1 MKIKADFI
9 TNSSSTMYIVEFR
22 EKFLRKNL
30 EKFIRFRTGEYFKL
44 FKDKIK
50 LIKYTQQEDV
60 DWITKATQRPFR
72 YWGLDK
78 EEFNASMKIL
88 EAGHYVVYIQLDRNY
103 QERRQLLEGILINN
117 GGMIRHTGSD

>member
-9 TNSSSTMYIVEFR
+9 TNSSSTMYIIEFR

-30 EKFIRFRTGEYFKL
+30 EKHVRLRTGEYFKT
-44 FKDKIK
+44 FTDKMK

-60 DWITKATQRPFR
+60 DWITKATQRPFK

-78 EEFNASMKIL
+78 GEFDAAMTIL
-88 EAGHYVVYIQLDRNY
+88 ESGNYAVYLRLDRNTY
-103 QERRQLLEGILINN
+103 ERRDDIEVIIIDN
-117 GGMIRHTGSD
+117 GGIIRHTGSD